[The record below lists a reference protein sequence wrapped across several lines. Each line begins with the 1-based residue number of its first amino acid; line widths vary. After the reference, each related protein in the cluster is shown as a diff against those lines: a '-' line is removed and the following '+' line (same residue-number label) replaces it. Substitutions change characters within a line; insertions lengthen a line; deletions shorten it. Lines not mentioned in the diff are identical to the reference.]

1 VETGYAGLAT
11 GAGLTATYA
20 IWQTF
25 TVQLPAHSA
34 QTTLDHH
41 RVEDTL
47 RRYAQRLQL
56 VAVVLALVVAAI
68 LTPAFS
74 FLFGHRFLGARD
86 AFAPAIALIPLAPM
100 TALGSQI
107 STLRLRPD
115 LEARATG
122 LGAAV
127 FFSVALAAIPFWGA
141 GGATAALLAS
151 SLVTVGALAVG
162 LRGAISLRMIAVGVV
177 AVAAVLAIRVIA

>member
-1 VETGYAGLAT
+1 
-11 GAGLTATYA
+11 
-20 IWQTF
+20 
-25 TVQLPAHSA
+25 
-34 QTTLDHH
+34 
-41 RVEDTL
+41 
-47 RRYAQRLQL
+47 
-56 VAVVLALVVAAI
+56 
-68 LTPAFS
+68 
-74 FLFGHRFLGARD
+74 
-86 AFAPAIALIPLAPM
+86 
-100 TALGSQI
+100 
-107 STLRLRPD
+107 LRLRPD